1 MDIDPKLIPIAISLV
16 ALCVPWL
23 YNGTLFTRQRV
34 WKRKFDNHAY
44 EAEKQI
50 RYEAW
55 RGINTVRGERRR
67 LSWAEQPDVRDKAHQ
82 SL

>member
-34 WKRKFDNHAY
+34 WT
-44 EAEKQI
+44 E
-50 RYEAW
+50 
-55 RGINTVRGERRR
+55 V
-67 LSWAEQPDVRDKAHQ
+67 
-82 SL
+82 